1 MDGVQPEQT
10 LGGKGAGDVRGAWGG
25 WVAASVV
32 VAERWVWWRAL
43 DWTGLPSG
51 AGSRSGGTFGGRGA
65 DGLRP
70 RLWWRSGGRAIR
82 QPCCSTAGGSGR
94 IGWGGC
100 VAASVVV
107 AERRASR
114 SGWTGLGCRLMLGR
128 GAECQSKWLGR
139 LGCCLGCGR
148 GAVGLGPACGPCR
161 RAPAR
166 SAAGTRDAAPGIGTG
181 LGQGQSG
188 VCWLQRGCTWR
199 NVAACGARWVG
210 SGSVMGGGACVRLA
224 A

>member
-1 MDGVQPEQT
+1 MRSQHAERQRRRAASGERN
-10 LGGKGAGDVRGAWGG
+10 GAGDDRTTIEGAGCRLVLGRGAVGVAECPGLDWVAAWSVVAERWDVRGAWGG

-32 VAERWVWWRAL
+32 VAKRGPSNPPAVLFHGWWER
-43 DWTGLPSG
+43 SN
-51 AGSRSGGTFGGRGA
+51 
-65 DGLRP
+65 
-70 RLWWRSGGRAIR
+70 
-82 QPCCSTAGGSGR
+82 
-94 IGWGGC
+94 
-100 VAASVVV
+100 
-107 AERRASR
+107 
-114 SGWTGLGCRLMLGR
+114 
-128 GAECQSKWLGR
+128 WLGR